1 MMPHPT
7 RTTPI
12 FIAFV
17 LAALWSVGAHAAE
30 KRLRHGSQV
39 GITRVAYTESPGIAR
54 LDQTTIHFKENL
66 DFWLIRDRLDL
77 GLSGYISGLANL
89 NASGDAASQA
99 PLYWGTSLRAS
110 LSLSRKASS
119 WDFRISPGYY
129 IWGMSVK
136 GQDYGIGALGAPQLV
151 VAVRRKKSGNRP
163 WGVYLKVAPTSAS
176 SDLLNT
182 NRELAIGGDFSL
194 TKAQAKR
201 PLHATLDISHTNF
214 QKGSA
219 GGETQ
224 AAELLSLSAG
234 ISVRW

>member
-1 MMPHPT
+1 VST
-7 RTTPI
+7 
-12 FIAFV
+12 
-17 LAALWSVGAHAAE
+17 HAAE

-39 GITRVAYTESPGIAR
+39 GITRVVYTESPGIAL
-54 LDQTTIHFKENL
+54 LDQTTIHFKENV

-89 NASGDAASQA
+89 DASGDALSQA

-119 WDFRISPGYY
+119 WDFRISPGYSV
-129 IWGMSVK
+129 WGMSVRSQ
-136 GQDYGIGALGAPQLV
+136 GYGVGILGAPQLV

-163 WGVYLKVAPTSAS
+163 WGVYLKAAPTSAS
-176 SDLLNT
+176 SDLLYT

-219 GGETQ
+219 GGVTQ
-224 AAELLSLSAG
+224 AAELLSINAG
-234 ISVRW
+234 LGIRW